1 MAIDFEALKALKNKA
16 TERFAHLKEETQKS
30 GSFEKKD
37 DTRFWQPDVDKDGN
51 GYAVI
56 RFLDAPQGEDSPW
69 VRIWSHGFKGPTGKW
84 YIENSL
90 TTLGEADPVSELN
103 SELWNTG
110 TEANKEIVRKRKR
123 KLNYISNIMVV
134 TDPKHPENNGKVFLF
149 KYGKKI
155 YDKIKD
161 VMSPPEEFAD
171 EVPLN
176 PFDFWGGANFKLKI
190 RKVEG
195 YRNYDKSEFE
205 SPSTVGTDDEIKAIW
220 EQTHPLQ
227 EFLDRKN
234 FKTYVELKRNLERV
248 LNDGTTSTATAST
261 AKVDDDTIDYEAA
274 SKASNKEPTP
284 AATKQPR
291 VDVAEDDDLATFTK
305 LANDDD
311 DPF

>member
-16 TERFAHLKEETQKS
+16 NERFAHLKEETQKS
-30 GSFEKKD
+30 SSFEKKD
-37 DTRFWQPDVDKDGN
+37 DTRFWQPEVDKDGN

-90 TTLGEADPVSELN
+90 TTLGQADPVSELN
-103 SELWNTG
+103 SQLWNTG

-123 KLNYISNIMVV
+123 KLNYISNIQVV

-161 VMSPPEEFAD
+161 VMSPPAEFAD
-171 EVPLN
+171 EVPMN

-205 SPSTVGTDDEIKAIW
+205 KPSPIGTDEEIKAIW
-220 EQTHPLQ
+220 ENEYPLQ
-227 EFLDRKN
+227 EFLDPKN
-234 FKTYVELKRNLERV
+234 FKPYDELKRNLERV
-248 LNDGTTSTATAST
+248 LNNGSPTTATAST

-274 SKASNKEPTP
+274 STPIVKESAP
-284 AATKQPR
+284 AVKPSR
-291 VDVAEDDDLATFTK
+291 VDTAEDDDLATFTK

-311 DPF
+311 EPF